1 MAENIDEIAVLI
13 EGLKRNNE
21 VNDEDYRRIL
31 AEIKEKV
38 DGIKDNAEALAGVRR
53 LIDMKLSEDSDKI
66 SEIDATLEGLRN
78 AINSSTDYSELTG
91 QVKTLSDNF
100 KSGFTSVVNFANRDA
115 DAKNLILDRLDALE
129 SAVKNGAMIETLRH
143 RTDDL
148 VKGYENFIS
157 DSNLRHGNM
166 VSALVDLKNKI
177 DDYSSKNNYVYGT
190 IERSIDDTNSKIE
203 GLESTVSSNLGNVN
217 SKLYS
222 MGDDIQKILNDGFD
236 HLKYLSSNMSE
247 AMNSNSID
255 FKTTIEVLKANIMDY
270 SDHLKDEFAA
280 LNKDITTKIETGDEA
295 GTMLGNDIL
304 DNVKRVENIV
314 ISKSE
319 DYANLASN
327 NFNNILDN
335 FKQIENIIT
344 SKAHDYENLVAAKV
358 NEIVDFINALKDAV
372 AVLKVDN
379 QTYLTDRLSELG
391 TQLQDVNSGFEKMMA
406 NSSEEIKELSSS
418 LVQASEEV
426 VRRLQETDI
435 EEIVNL
441 KDELLSSSSSNF
453 NALVEKVEGV
463 NDSVEAFKNSAADNL
478 NGYLD
483 TLRELF
489 IDFSSKV
496 ENSQNNT
503 EILDKLSKLED
514 IMNRFD
520 AEKNENFERLQT
532 LIENNAAAID
542 SIKDNVG
549 GNVDFSHIEAVIEEK
564 SNSKDE
570 KLEEIKNLLNN
581 QLSSREEKLQELKDL
596 INGHSSS
603 KDEKLTGIENLLN
616 DIDMSKDNQFQS
628 LRDLISEN
636 SISKDEKLEE
646 IKNLLNNQL
655 SSREE
660 KLQELKDLINGHS
673 SSKDEKLAKIES
685 IVSNLNVSA
694 DSERLASIENL
705 LSNLNVENDDDKF
718 DELKNIIYTNSNSK
732 DEKLNGIYD
741 LIRNNSSIKDEK
753 LEDIKNIVNE
763 LSLTE
768 NGRYNEIKEIVGNSI
783 GGDENK
789 FNELRELIDNNSRS
803 KDEKLETL
811 KNLVNEYRES
821 LEKISENMQQK
832 SDTALSEL
840 SEIKLIANDT
850 ALASNSKHAIENL
863 ENIINN
869 NLLNYKSDII
879 AEISAIRDSISAISD
894 NLGHVASGY
903 DDSALSSK
911 LSLIDEEIAEYSQ
924 NYEQSIAI
932 LSSRLNNYVEAV
944 QNVSKETDDSL
955 ENSENEFNSIRTRFD
970 ELSEKLTNLVGNSGL
985 IEILANIRQQFDI
998 LSSEIK
1004 KERTGAV
1011 EDVKATLDEIL
1022 AIINNNLYLIG
1033 QNVEKVYT
1041 NQTENSGNIIASLD
1055 SGISSIRADLNNLAE
1070 NVSNTIEEKLKSVA
1084 DNFGPLE
1091 NAIDGYANFDYA
1103 NMLAAVKEQIE
1114 LSYVT
1119 FSNEVKDLLKDEFS
1133 TGKVEESYKDAVA
1146 RLSALEEVVNDSI
1159 NANLETINNVLANVH
1174 NLTQSNFSI
1183 AEEIQSEFQSDL
1195 INLETRLK
1203 DAGKSNYES
1212 ITEKLQEIKNL
1223 IEQNKSSGTEIFK
1236 DTVLPAVDNE
1246 ELLDVIRGLNK
1257 SLADKI
1263 IEMKQ
1268 DTDLAAQDIADVIG
1282 SVRNT
1287 VDYTLD
1293 LINEKFENSN
1303 KNASKIIDKLD
1314 ELDRKVGLVVLASGG
1329 SDDKDSGVF
1338 EDIKNIKDDIN
1349 SILSNKEIY
1358 SVIDSKVNELNSKLD
1373 IIVQS
1378 GNEEIF
1384 DSVDSIIDD
1393 IRDLKDN
1400 FVKSI
1405 DAKLDILAQD
1415 SSEEILSD
1423 VAADIEKLSEDVQS
1437 VKTSIES
1444 SSGNTI
1450 DKELFKKK
1458 FDELKSQLAAT
1469 ETSLEEYSKSNTTA
1483 GLSVENLIKE
1493 LNSKVDI
1500 IAMSDDNGVLDEI
1513 YEIKGM
1519 VEAQIDALKEA
1530 SSDNTNNVYTKLND
1544 ELVKIDT
1551 SLKNID
1557 LSKSAA
1563 EIKDSVISAVVS
1575 LTNGISFAEES
1586 EEIKD
1591 FVNDRTNELHRM
1603 LLDVKHQL
1611 SAISNA
1617 GDDMDLYTYTMQDV
1631 ESDLAKLRLVVND
1644 VSSKVSD
1651 NELAVVSA
1659 NLTRISKS
1667 MEDLKDVIIESE
1679 VKRVSYE
1686 ELSEEILSISSRL
1699 NKLMIIQQNSDEKL
1713 INQVEEGVV
1722 NAFGSDSKLIMR
1734 RIEKHLSEID
1744 KKLEYTVQVN
1754 TILKNVMMYLG
1765 EWMDGTT
1772 DTLASIYD
1780 KSVSGAIAD
1789 DLKDILPAKSDLY
1802 KFIESKYYQQEANIE
1817 NMQNI
1822 LDNVVSQSE
1831 FRAEELQS
1839 IIEGKLM
1846 SQDSKISKLQSFV
1859 EEKISRQ
1866 ESRLDRIEM
1875 QLDRICSALEARDN
1889 NTYTAEKID
1898 ELDNKLSGLSKNI
1911 EKLASYVD

>member
-564 SNSKDE
+564 SN
-570 KLEEIKNLLNN
+570 
-581 QLSSREEKLQELKDL
+581 
-596 INGHSSS
+596 
-603 KDEKLTGIENLLN
+603 
-616 DIDMSKDNQFQS
+616 
-628 LRDLISEN
+628 
-636 SISKDEKLEE
+636 SKDEKLEE

-1246 ELLDVIRGLNK
+1246 ELFDVIRGLNK

-1644 VSSKVSD
+1644 MSSKVSD